1 MSNLAPQSEI
11 LNLAP
16 SKTSQT
22 SFSKTIK
29 NNPKEEKAGEN
40 ERESFL
46 NALLASIEETNEHL
60 PTHMK
65 ISESEIVGEVIQKL
79 QIGNFDEGDKISVFE
94 SAPLMQIL
102 SVLDKLK
109 TDLSNVKLANLAN
122 NNTLL
127 QLIKN
132 ENNFNALKNA
142 NSLGELLNLA
152 KDMGLE
158 VRDIKVDR
166 LLDLKATFPN
176 LDKKDFFKGAIDNV
190 FKEVLNHKLAHI
202 EKGLDKNLH
211 TQNKTPAKTNEANSL
226 LSKTLQNLD
235 SLIKKEDKT
244 HQFDKAKKENDEE
257 IELKI
262 PIKTNKNEILNEV
275 VEKFSQ
281 KTKINEKETQ
291 SKETLKLKEEIKEPN
306 LEPKKENLNIQK
318 ENFKTQNLKE
328 MTHLGKEP
336 LNKPDENVNLQ
347 EKTKSPLKETVLN
360 ATLGKDIAKETIKE
374 TPNVKDFMQPDEN
387 VNLQEKTKSP
397 LKETVLN
404 ATLGKDI
411 AKETIKETPNVKD
424 FMQPDEN
431 VNLQEKTK
439 SPLKETV
446 LNATLGKDIAKETIK
461 ETPNV
466 KDFMQKEF
474 TQKETSKENLK
485 DVKLNH
491 LSEGLKIT
499 SENLTKVVQNKTSE
513 NLFSELLN
521 KETNKEL
528 FTKENGENTA
538 DTEKSGIDDLNNLV
552 KDLSRVSQNQKIISP
567 KETLQYFS
575 KDLKEA
581 MEQYKAPITK
591 LSITLNP
598 SNLGEVEVT
607 LVQRGANLHIN
618 FNSNHNAMNLFLQ
631 HQAEFKN
638 SLVNM
643 GFTGLEMNFS
653 EQGKREQQQEK
664 KAKSHYYEE
673 NFEEENSPK
682 INLELVLAKYF

>member
-16 SKTSQT
+16 SKTSQA
-22 SFSKTIK
+22 SFGKTIK

-46 NALLASIEETNEHL
+46 NSLLASIEETNEHL

-65 ISESEIVGEVIQKL
+65 ISESEIVGEVMQKL
-79 QIGNFDEGDKISVFE
+79 QIGNFDEGDKISIFE

-202 EKGLDKNLH
+202 EKSLDKNLH

-244 HQFDKAKKENDEE
+244 HQFDKTKKENDEE
-257 IELKI
+257 TELKT

-306 LEPKKENLNIQK
+306 LEPKKENLSTQK
-318 ENFKTQNLKE
+318 ENLKTQKEDLKE

-336 LNKPDENVNLQ
+336 LNKSDENVNLQ
-347 EKTKSPLKETVLN
+347 EKTKSPLKEAVLN
-360 ATLGKDIAKETIKE
+360 ATLGKDVAKETIKE
-374 TPNVKDFMQPDEN
+374 T
-387 VNLQEKTKSP
+387 L
-397 LKETVLN
+397 
-404 ATLGKDI
+404 
-411 AKETIKETPNVKD
+411 
-424 FMQPDEN
+424 
-431 VNLQEKTK
+431 
-439 SPLKETV
+439 
-446 LNATLGKDIAKETIK
+446 
-461 ETPNV
+461 NV

-521 KETNKEL
+521 KETNKDL

-538 DTEKSGIDDLNNLV
+538 NTEKSGIDDLNNLI
-552 KDLSRVSQNQKIISP
+552 KDLSRVNQNQKIISP

-607 LVQRGANLHIN
+607 LMQRGANLHIN

-653 EQGKREQQQEK
+653 DQGKKEQQQEK

-673 NFEEENSPK
+673 NFEEESGPK

>member
-16 SKTSQT
+16 SKTSQA

-46 NALLASIEETNEHL
+46 NSLLASIEETNEHL

-65 ISESEIVGEVIQKL
+65 ISESEIVGEVMQKL

-202 EKGLDKNLH
+202 EKNLDTNLH
-211 TQNKTPAKTNEANSL
+211 TQNKTPIKTNEANSL

-244 HQFDKAKKENDEE
+244 HQFDKTKKESDEE
-257 IELKI
+257 TELKT

-306 LEPKKENLNIQK
+306 LEPKKENLSTQK
-318 ENFKTQNLKE
+318 ENLKTQKEDLKE
-328 MTHLGKEP
+328 MTHLSKEP
-336 LNKPDENVNLQ
+336 LNKSDENVNLQ
-347 EKTKSPLKETVLN
+347 EKTKSPLKEAVLN
-360 ATLGKDIAKETIKE
+360 ATLGKDVAKETIKE
-374 TPNVKDFMQPDEN
+374 T
-387 VNLQEKTKSP
+387 L
-397 LKETVLN
+397 
-404 ATLGKDI
+404 
-411 AKETIKETPNVKD
+411 
-424 FMQPDEN
+424 
-431 VNLQEKTK
+431 
-439 SPLKETV
+439 
-446 LNATLGKDIAKETIK
+446 
-461 ETPNV
+461 NV

-538 DTEKSGIDDLNNLV
+538 NTEKSGIDDLNNLV
-552 KDLSRVSQNQKIISP
+552 KDLSRVNQNQKIISP

-653 EQGKREQQQEK
+653 DQGKKEQQQEK
-664 KAKSHYYEE
+664 KSKSHYYEE
-673 NFEEENSPK
+673 NFEEESGPK

>member
-16 SKTSQT
+16 SKTSQA

-46 NALLASIEETNEHL
+46 NSLLASIEETNEHL

-65 ISESEIVGEVIQKL
+65 ISESEIVGEVMQKL
-79 QIGNFDEGDKISVFE
+79 QIGNFDEGDKISIFE

-158 VRDIKVDR
+158 IRDIKVDR

-202 EKGLDKNLH
+202 EKNLDTNLH
-211 TQNKTPAKTNEANSL
+211 TQNKTPIKTNEANSL

-244 HQFDKAKKENDEE
+244 HQFDKTKKENDEE
-257 IELKI
+257 TEPKT

-306 LEPKKENLNIQK
+306 LEPKKENLSTQK
-318 ENFKTQNLKE
+318 ENLKTQKEDLKE

-336 LNKPDENVNLQ
+336 LNKSDENVNLQ
-347 EKTKSPLKETVLN
+347 EKTKSPLKEAVLN
-360 ATLGKDIAKETIKE
+360 ATLGKDVAKETIKE
-374 TPNVKDFMQPDEN
+374 T
-387 VNLQEKTKSP
+387 L
-397 LKETVLN
+397 
-404 ATLGKDI
+404 
-411 AKETIKETPNVKD
+411 
-424 FMQPDEN
+424 
-431 VNLQEKTK
+431 
-439 SPLKETV
+439 
-446 LNATLGKDIAKETIK
+446 
-461 ETPNV
+461 NV

-538 DTEKSGIDDLNNLV
+538 NTEKSGIDDLNNLV
-552 KDLSRVSQNQKIISP
+552 KDLSRVNQNQKIISP

-653 EQGKREQQQEK
+653 DQGKKEQQQEK
-664 KAKSHYYEE
+664 KSKSHYYEE

>member
-1 MSNLAPQSEI
+1 MSNLSPQSEI

-16 SKTSQT
+16 SKTSQA

-46 NALLASIEETNEHL
+46 NSLLASIEETNEHL

-65 ISESEIVGEVIQKL
+65 ISESEIVGEVMQKL
-79 QIGNFDEGDKISVFE
+79 QIGNFDEGDKISIFE

-158 VRDIKVDR
+158 VRDIKIDR

-202 EKGLDKNLH
+202 EKNLDTNLH
-211 TQNKTPAKTNEANSL
+211 TQNKTPIKTNEANSL

-244 HQFDKAKKENDEE
+244 HQFDKTKKENDEE
-257 IELKI
+257 TELKT

-306 LEPKKENLNIQK
+306 LEPKKENLSTQK
-318 ENFKTQNLKE
+318 ENLKTQKEDLKE

-336 LNKPDENVNLQ
+336 LNKSDENVNLQ
-347 EKTKSPLKETVLN
+347 EKTKSPLKEAVLN
-360 ATLGKDIAKETIKE
+360 ATLGKDVA
-374 TPNVKDFMQPDEN
+374 
-387 VNLQEKTKSP
+387 
-397 LKETVLN
+397 
-404 ATLGKDI
+404 
-411 AKETIKETPNVKD
+411 
-424 FMQPDEN
+424 
-431 VNLQEKTK
+431 
-439 SPLKETV
+439 
-446 LNATLGKDIAKETIK
+446 
-461 ETPNV
+461 
-466 KDFMQKEF
+466 
-474 TQKETSKENLK
+474 
-485 DVKLNH
+485 
-491 LSEGLKIT
+491 
-499 SENLTKVVQNKTSE
+499 
-513 NLFSELLN
+513 

-538 DTEKSGIDDLNNLV
+538 NTEKSGIDDLNNLV
-552 KDLSRVSQNQKIISP
+552 KDLSRVNQNQKIISP

-653 EQGKREQQQEK
+653 DQGKKEQQQEK
-664 KAKSHYYEE
+664 KSKSHYYEE
-673 NFEEENSPK
+673 NFEEESGPK

>member
-16 SKTSQT
+16 SKTSQA

-29 NNPKEEKAGEN
+29 NNPKEEKTGEN

-46 NALLASIEETNEHL
+46 NSLLASIEETNEHL

-65 ISESEIVGEVIQKL
+65 ISESEIVGEVMQKL

-158 VRDIKVDR
+158 VRNIKVDR

-202 EKGLDKNLH
+202 EKSLDKNLH
-211 TQNKTPAKTNEANSL
+211 TQNKTPIKTNEANSL

-244 HQFDKAKKENDEE
+244 HQFDKTKKESDEE
-257 IELKI
+257 IELKT

-306 LEPKKENLNIQK
+306 LESKKENLNTQK
-318 ENFKTQNLKE
+318 ENLKTQKEDLKE

-347 EKTKSPLKETVLN
+347 EKTKSPLKEAVLN

-374 TPNVKDFMQPDEN
+374 T
-387 VNLQEKTKSP
+387 L
-397 LKETVLN
+397 
-404 ATLGKDI
+404 
-411 AKETIKETPNVKD
+411 
-424 FMQPDEN
+424 
-431 VNLQEKTK
+431 
-439 SPLKETV
+439 
-446 LNATLGKDIAKETIK
+446 
-461 ETPNV
+461 NV

-538 DTEKSGIDDLNNLV
+538 NTEKSGIDDLNNLV
-552 KDLSRVSQNQKIISP
+552 KDLSRVNQNQKIISP

-581 MEQYKAPITK
+581 MEQYKTPITK

-653 EQGKREQQQEK
+653 DQGKKEQQQEK
-664 KAKSHYYEE
+664 KSKSHYYEE
-673 NFEEENSPK
+673 NFEEESGPK

>member
-16 SKTSQT
+16 SKTNQA

-29 NNPKEEKAGEN
+29 NNPKEEKTGEN

-46 NALLASIEETNEHL
+46 NSLLASIEETNEHL

-65 ISESEIVGEVIQKL
+65 ISESEIVGEVMQKL

-202 EKGLDKNLH
+202 EKSLDKNLH
-211 TQNKTPAKTNEANSL
+211 TQNKTPIKTNEANSL

-244 HQFDKAKKENDEE
+244 HQFDKTKKESDEE
-257 IELKI
+257 IELKT

-306 LEPKKENLNIQK
+306 LEPKKENLNTQK
-318 ENFKTQNLKE
+318 ENLKTQKEDLKE

-347 EKTKSPLKETVLN
+347 EKTKSPLKEAVLN

-374 TPNVKDFMQPDEN
+374 T
-387 VNLQEKTKSP
+387 L
-397 LKETVLN
+397 
-404 ATLGKDI
+404 
-411 AKETIKETPNVKD
+411 
-424 FMQPDEN
+424 
-431 VNLQEKTK
+431 
-439 SPLKETV
+439 
-446 LNATLGKDIAKETIK
+446 
-461 ETPNV
+461 NV

-521 KETNKEL
+521 KEANKEL

-538 DTEKSGIDDLNNLV
+538 NTEKSGIDDLNNLV
-552 KDLSRVSQNQKIISP
+552 KDLSRVNQNQKIISP

-653 EQGKREQQQEK
+653 DQGKKEQQQEK
-664 KAKSHYYEE
+664 KSKSHYYEE
-673 NFEEENSPK
+673 NFEEESSPK

>member
-22 SFSKTIK
+22 SFSKTTK
-29 NNPKEEKAGEN
+29 NNPKEENLSEN

-46 NALLASIEETNEHL
+46 NSLLASIEETNAHL

-65 ISESEIVGEVIQKL
+65 ISESEIVGEVMQKL
-79 QIGNFDEGDKISVFE
+79 QIGNFDEGDKISIFE

-109 TDLSNVKLANLAN
+109 IDLSNVKLANLAN

-176 LDKKDFFKGAIDNV
+176 LDKKDFFKGAVDNV

-202 EKGLDKNLH
+202 EKNLDKNLQ
-211 TQNKTPAKTNEANSL
+211 TQNKTSIKTNGANSL

-244 HQFDKAKKENDEE
+244 HQNDKLKKENNEE
-257 IELKI
+257 IELKT
-262 PIKTNKNEILNEV
+262 PIKTSKNEVLNEV

-281 KTKINEKETQ
+281 KTKTNEKEIQT
-291 SKETLKLKEEIKEPN
+291 KETQAKETFKLKEEIKESN
-306 LEPKKENLNIQK
+306 VEPKKENANTQKEHLSIQK
-318 ENFKTQNLKE
+318 ENVKTQKEDLKE
-328 MTHLGKEP
+328 TTQVNKEPLNSSNKEP
-336 LNKPDENVNLQ
+336 LNKEFLSKDSLNKTNENLNLQ
-347 EKTKSPLKETVLN
+347 EKTKSPLKEAVLN
-360 ATLGKDIAKETIKE
+360 ATLAKEMPRETAKETL
-374 TPNVKDFMQPDEN
+374 NVKDF
-387 VNLQEKTKSP
+387 
-397 LKETVLN
+397 
-404 ATLGKDI
+404 I
-411 AKETIKETPNVKD
+411 
-424 FMQPDEN
+424 
-431 VNLQEKTK
+431 
-439 SPLKETV
+439 
-446 LNATLGKDIAKETIK
+446 
-461 ETPNV
+461 
-466 KDFMQKEF
+466 QKEL
-474 TQKETSKENLK
+474 TQKETSKENFK
-485 DVKLNH
+485 DVKINH
-491 LSEGLKIT
+491 SNEGLKIT
-499 SENLTKVVQNKTSE
+499 NENFTKVVQNKTNE

-528 FTKENGENTA
+528 FAKENGENA
-538 DTEKSGIDDLNNLV
+538 ANVEKSSVDDLNSLV
-552 KDLSRVSQNQKIISP
+552 KDLSRVNQNQKIISP

-607 LVQRGANLHIN
+607 LVQRGTNLHIN

-653 EQGKREQQQEK
+653 EQGKKEQQQEK
-664 KAKSHYYEE
+664 KSKSHYYEE
-673 NFEEENSPK
+673 NFEEESSPK

>member
-16 SKTSQT
+16 SKTSQA

-46 NALLASIEETNEHL
+46 NSLLASIEETNEHL

-65 ISESEIVGEVIQKL
+65 ISESEIVGEVMQKL

-202 EKGLDKNLH
+202 EKNLDTNLH
-211 TQNKTPAKTNEANSL
+211 TQNKTPIKTNEANSL

-244 HQFDKAKKENDEE
+244 RQLDQGKKESDEE
-257 IELKI
+257 TELKT

-291 SKETLKLKEEIKEPN
+291 SKETFKLKEEIKEPN
-306 LEPKKENLNIQK
+306 LEPKKENLSTQK
-318 ENFKTQNLKE
+318 ENLKTQKEDLKE
-328 MTHLGKEP
+328 MAHLGKEP
-336 LNKPDENVNLQ
+336 LNKSDENVNLQ
-347 EKTKSPLKETVLN
+347 EKTKSPLKEAVLN
-360 ATLGKDIAKETIKE
+360 ATLGKDVAKETIKE
-374 TPNVKDFMQPDEN
+374 T
-387 VNLQEKTKSP
+387 L
-397 LKETVLN
+397 
-404 ATLGKDI
+404 
-411 AKETIKETPNVKD
+411 
-424 FMQPDEN
+424 
-431 VNLQEKTK
+431 
-439 SPLKETV
+439 
-446 LNATLGKDIAKETIK
+446 
-461 ETPNV
+461 NV

-538 DTEKSGIDDLNNLV
+538 NTEKSGIDDLNNLV
-552 KDLSRVSQNQKIISP
+552 KDLSRVNQNQKIISP

>member
-16 SKTSQT
+16 SKTSQA

-46 NALLASIEETNEHL
+46 NSLLASIEETNEHL

-65 ISESEIVGEVIQKL
+65 ISESEIVGEVMQKL

-202 EKGLDKNLH
+202 EKNLDTNLH
-211 TQNKTPAKTNEANSL
+211 TQNKTPIKTNEANSL

-244 HQFDKAKKENDEE
+244 HQFDKTKKENDEE
-257 IELKI
+257 TELKT

-291 SKETLKLKEEIKEPN
+291 SKETFKLKEEIKEPN
-306 LEPKKENLNIQK
+306 LEPKKENLSTQK
-318 ENFKTQNLKE
+318 ENLKTQKEDLKE
-328 MTHLGKEP
+328 MAHLGKEP
-336 LNKPDENVNLQ
+336 LNKSDENVNLQ
-347 EKTKSPLKETVLN
+347 EKTKSPLKEAVLN
-360 ATLGKDIAKETIKE
+360 ATLGKDVAKETIKE
-374 TPNVKDFMQPDEN
+374 T
-387 VNLQEKTKSP
+387 L
-397 LKETVLN
+397 
-404 ATLGKDI
+404 
-411 AKETIKETPNVKD
+411 
-424 FMQPDEN
+424 
-431 VNLQEKTK
+431 
-439 SPLKETV
+439 
-446 LNATLGKDIAKETIK
+446 
-461 ETPNV
+461 NV

-538 DTEKSGIDDLNNLV
+538 NTEKSGIDDLNNLV
-552 KDLSRVSQNQKIISP
+552 KDLSRVNQNQKIISP

-653 EQGKREQQQEK
+653 DQGKKEQQQEK
-664 KAKSHYYEE
+664 KSKSHYYEE
-673 NFEEENSPK
+673 NFEEESGPK

>member
-1 MSNLAPQSEI
+1 MLY
-11 LNLAP
+11 
-16 SKTSQT
+16 
-22 SFSKTIK
+22 
-29 NNPKEEKAGEN
+29 
-40 ERESFL
+40 
-46 NALLASIEETNEHL
+46 LLPL
-60 PTHMK
+60 RRQ
-65 ISESEIVGEVIQKL
+65 IVGEVMQKL

-202 EKGLDKNLH
+202 EKSLDKNLH

-244 HQFDKAKKENDEE
+244 HQFDKTKKENDEE
-257 IELKI
+257 IELKT

-306 LEPKKENLNIQK
+306 LEPKKENLSTQKENLKTQKENLNIQK
-318 ENFKTQNLKE
+318 ENFKTQKEDLKE

-347 EKTKSPLKETVLN
+347 EKTKSPLKEAVLN

-374 TPNVKDFMQPDEN
+374 TPNVKD
-387 VNLQEKTKSP
+387 L
-397 LKETVLN
+397 
-404 ATLGKDI
+404 
-411 AKETIKETPNVKD
+411 
-424 FMQPDEN
+424 
-431 VNLQEKTK
+431 
-439 SPLKETV
+439 
-446 LNATLGKDIAKETIK
+446 
-461 ETPNV
+461 
-466 KDFMQKEF
+466 MQKEF

-521 KETNKEL
+521 KEL
-528 FTKENGENTA
+528 FTKENSENTA
-538 DTEKSGIDDLNNLV
+538 NTEKSGIDDLNNLV
-552 KDLSRVSQNQKIISP
+552 KDLSRVNQNQKIISP

-581 MEQYKAPITK
+581 MQEYKAPITK

-653 EQGKREQQQEK
+653 DQGKKEQQQEK

-673 NFEEENSPK
+673 NFEEESGPK

>member
-1 MSNLAPQSEI
+1 MSNLSPQSEI

-16 SKTSQT
+16 SKTSQA

-46 NALLASIEETNEHL
+46 NSLLASIEETNEHL

-65 ISESEIVGEVIQKL
+65 ISESEIVGEVMQKL

-202 EKGLDKNLH
+202 EKNLDTNLH
-211 TQNKTPAKTNEANSL
+211 TQNKTPIKTNEANSL

-244 HQFDKAKKENDEE
+244 RQLDQGKKESDEE
-257 IELKI
+257 TELKT

-291 SKETLKLKEEIKEPN
+291 SKETFKLKEEIKEPN
-306 LEPKKENLNIQK
+306 LEPKKENLSTQK
-318 ENFKTQNLKE
+318 ENLKTQKEDLKE
-328 MTHLGKEP
+328 MAHLGKEP
-336 LNKPDENVNLQ
+336 LNKSDENVNLQ
-347 EKTKSPLKETVLN
+347 EKTKSPLKEAVLN
-360 ATLGKDIAKETIKE
+360 ATLGKDVAKETIKE
-374 TPNVKDFMQPDEN
+374 T
-387 VNLQEKTKSP
+387 L
-397 LKETVLN
+397 
-404 ATLGKDI
+404 
-411 AKETIKETPNVKD
+411 
-424 FMQPDEN
+424 
-431 VNLQEKTK
+431 
-439 SPLKETV
+439 
-446 LNATLGKDIAKETIK
+446 
-461 ETPNV
+461 NV

-538 DTEKSGIDDLNNLV
+538 NTEKSGIDDLNNLV
-552 KDLSRVSQNQKIISP
+552 KDLSRVNQNQKIISP

-653 EQGKREQQQEK
+653 DQGKKEQQQEK
-664 KAKSHYYEE
+664 KSKSHYYEE
-673 NFEEENSPK
+673 NFEEESGPK

>member
-16 SKTSQT
+16 SKTSQA

-46 NALLASIEETNEHL
+46 NSLLASIEETNEHL

-65 ISESEIVGEVIQKL
+65 ISESEIVGEVMQKL

-202 EKGLDKNLH
+202 EKNLDTNLH
-211 TQNKTPAKTNEANSL
+211 TQNKTPIKTNEANSL

-244 HQFDKAKKENDEE
+244 HQFDKTKKENDEE
-257 IELKI
+257 TELK
-262 PIKTNKNEILNEV
+262 
-275 VEKFSQ
+275 
-281 KTKINEKETQ
+281 
-291 SKETLKLKEEIKEPN
+291 
-306 LEPKKENLNIQK
+306 
-318 ENFKTQNLKE
+318 
-328 MTHLGKEP
+328 
-336 LNKPDENVNLQ
+336 
-347 EKTKSPLKETVLN
+347 
-360 ATLGKDIAKETIKE
+360 
-374 TPNVKDFMQPDEN
+374 TP
-387 VNLQEKTKSP
+387 
-397 LKETVLN
+397 
-404 ATLGKDI
+404 
-411 AKETIKETPNVKD
+411 
-424 FMQPDEN
+424 
-431 VNLQEKTK
+431 
-439 SPLKETV
+439 
-446 LNATLGKDIAKETIK
+446 
-461 ETPNV
+461 
-466 KDFMQKEF
+466 
-474 TQKETSKENLK
+474 KETSKENLK

-538 DTEKSGIDDLNNLV
+538 NTEKSGIDDLNNLV
-552 KDLSRVSQNQKIISP
+552 KDLSRVNQNQKIISP

-653 EQGKREQQQEK
+653 DQGKKEQQQEK

-673 NFEEENSPK
+673 NFEEESGPK

>member
-16 SKTSQT
+16 SKTSQA

-46 NALLASIEETNEHL
+46 NSLLASIEETNEHL

-79 QIGNFDEGDKISVFE
+79 QIGNFDEGDKISIFE

-202 EKGLDKNLH
+202 EKNLDTNLH
-211 TQNKTPAKTNEANSL
+211 TQNKTPIKTNEANSL

-244 HQFDKAKKENDEE
+244 HQFDKTKKENDEE
-257 IELKI
+257 TELKT

-306 LEPKKENLNIQK
+306 LEPKKENLSTQK
-318 ENFKTQNLKE
+318 ENLKTQKEDLKE

-336 LNKPDENVNLQ
+336 LNKSDENVNLQ
-347 EKTKSPLKETVLN
+347 EKTKSPLKEAVLN
-360 ATLGKDIAKETIKE
+360 ATLGKDVAKETIKE
-374 TPNVKDFMQPDEN
+374 T
-387 VNLQEKTKSP
+387 L
-397 LKETVLN
+397 
-404 ATLGKDI
+404 
-411 AKETIKETPNVKD
+411 
-424 FMQPDEN
+424 
-431 VNLQEKTK
+431 
-439 SPLKETV
+439 
-446 LNATLGKDIAKETIK
+446 
-461 ETPNV
+461 NV

-538 DTEKSGIDDLNNLV
+538 NTEKSGIDDLNNLV
-552 KDLSRVSQNQKIISP
+552 KDLSRVNQNQKIISP

-653 EQGKREQQQEK
+653 DQGKKEQQQEK
-664 KAKSHYYEE
+664 KSKSHYYEE
-673 NFEEENSPK
+673 NFEEESGPK

>member
-16 SKTSQT
+16 SKTSQA

-46 NALLASIEETNEHL
+46 NALLASIEETNEYL

-202 EKGLDKNLH
+202 EKSLDKNLH

-235 SLIKKEDKT
+235 FLIKKEDKT
-244 HQFDKAKKENDEE
+244 HQFDKVKKENDEE
-257 IELKI
+257 IELKT

-306 LEPKKENLNIQK
+306 LEPKKENLNTQK
-318 ENFKTQNLKE
+318 ENLKTQKEDLKE

-347 EKTKSPLKETVLN
+347 EKTKSPLKE
-360 ATLGKDIAKETIKE
+360 A
-374 TPNVKDFMQPDEN
+374 
-387 VNLQEKTKSP
+387 
-397 LKETVLN
+397 
-404 ATLGKDI
+404 
-411 AKETIKETPNVKD
+411 
-424 FMQPDEN
+424 
-431 VNLQEKTK
+431 
-439 SPLKETV
+439 V

-474 TQKETSKENLK
+474 TQKETSKENLR

-513 NLFSELLN
+513 NLFSDLLN
-521 KETNKEL
+521 KETNKDL

-538 DTEKSGIDDLNNLV
+538 NTEKSGIDDLNNLV
-552 KDLSRVSQNQKIISP
+552 KDLSRVNQNQKIISP

-607 LVQRGANLHIN
+607 LMQRGANLHIN

-653 EQGKREQQQEK
+653 DQGKKEQQQEK

-673 NFEEENSPK
+673 NFEEESGPK

>member
-16 SKTSQT
+16 SKTSQA

-46 NALLASIEETNEHL
+46 NSLLASIEETNEHL

-65 ISESEIVGEVIQKL
+65 ISESEIVGEVMQKL

-202 EKGLDKNLH
+202 EKILDKNLH
-211 TQNKTPAKTNEANSL
+211 TQNKTPIKTNEANSL

-244 HQFDKAKKENDEE
+244 HQFDKTKKENDEE
-257 IELKI
+257 TELKT

-291 SKETLKLKEEIKEPN
+291 SKETFKLKEEIKEPN
-306 LEPKKENLNIQK
+306 LEPKKENLSTQK
-318 ENFKTQNLKE
+318 ENLKTQKEDLKE

-336 LNKPDENVNLQ
+336 LNKSDENVNLQ
-347 EKTKSPLKETVLN
+347 EKTKSPLKEAVLN
-360 ATLGKDIAKETIKE
+360 ATLGKDVAKETIKE
-374 TPNVKDFMQPDEN
+374 T
-387 VNLQEKTKSP
+387 L
-397 LKETVLN
+397 
-404 ATLGKDI
+404 
-411 AKETIKETPNVKD
+411 
-424 FMQPDEN
+424 
-431 VNLQEKTK
+431 
-439 SPLKETV
+439 
-446 LNATLGKDIAKETIK
+446 
-461 ETPNV
+461 NV

-538 DTEKSGIDDLNNLV
+538 NTEKSGIDDLNNLV
-552 KDLSRVSQNQKIISP
+552 KDLSRVNQNQKIISP

-653 EQGKREQQQEK
+653 DQGKKEQQQEK
-664 KAKSHYYEE
+664 KSKSHYYEE
-673 NFEEENSPK
+673 NFEEESGPK

>member
-16 SKTSQT
+16 SKTSQA

-46 NALLASIEETNEHL
+46 NALLASIEETNEYL

-65 ISESEIVGEVIQKL
+65 ISESEIVGEVMQKL

-202 EKGLDKNLH
+202 EKSLDKNLH

-235 SLIKKEDKT
+235 SLIKKENKT
-244 HQFDKAKKENDEE
+244 HQFDKTKKENDEE
-257 IELKI
+257 IELKT

-306 LEPKKENLNIQK
+306 LEPKKENLSTQKENLKIQK
-318 ENFKTQNLKE
+318 EDLKE

-336 LNKPDENVNLQ
+336 LNKSDENVNLQ
-347 EKTKSPLKETVLN
+347 EKTKSPLKEAVLN
-360 ATLGKDIAKETIKE
+360 ATLGKDVAKETIKE
-374 TPNVKDFMQPDEN
+374 T
-387 VNLQEKTKSP
+387 L
-397 LKETVLN
+397 
-404 ATLGKDI
+404 
-411 AKETIKETPNVKD
+411 
-424 FMQPDEN
+424 
-431 VNLQEKTK
+431 
-439 SPLKETV
+439 
-446 LNATLGKDIAKETIK
+446 
-461 ETPNV
+461 NV

-538 DTEKSGIDDLNNLV
+538 NTEKSGIDDLNNLV
-552 KDLSRVSQNQKIISP
+552 KDLSRVNQNQKIISP

-653 EQGKREQQQEK
+653 DQGKKEQQQEK
-664 KAKSHYYEE
+664 KSKSHYYEE
-673 NFEEENSPK
+673 NFEEESGPK

>member
-16 SKTSQT
+16 SKTSQA

-46 NALLASIEETNEHL
+46 NSLLASIEETNEHL

-65 ISESEIVGEVIQKL
+65 ISESEIVGEVMQKL

-202 EKGLDKNLH
+202 EKSLDKNLH

-235 SLIKKEDKT
+235 FLIKKEDKT

-257 IELKI
+257 IELKT

-291 SKETLKLKEEIKEPN
+291 SKETFKLKEEIKEPN
-306 LEPKKENLNIQK
+306 LEPKKENLSTQK
-318 ENFKTQNLKE
+318 ENLKTQKEDLKE
-328 MTHLGKEP
+328 MAHLGKEP

-347 EKTKSPLKETVLN
+347 EKTKSPLKE
-360 ATLGKDIAKETIKE
+360 A
-374 TPNVKDFMQPDEN
+374 
-387 VNLQEKTKSP
+387 
-397 LKETVLN
+397 
-404 ATLGKDI
+404 
-411 AKETIKETPNVKD
+411 
-424 FMQPDEN
+424 
-431 VNLQEKTK
+431 
-439 SPLKETV
+439 V

-538 DTEKSGIDDLNNLV
+538 NTEKSGIDDLNNLV
-552 KDLSRVSQNQKIISP
+552 KDLSRVNQNQKIISP

-653 EQGKREQQQEK
+653 DQGKKEQQQEK
-664 KAKSHYYEE
+664 KSKSHYYEE
-673 NFEEENSPK
+673 NFEEESGPK

>member
-16 SKTSQT
+16 SKTSQA

-46 NALLASIEETNEHL
+46 NSLLASIEETNEHL

-65 ISESEIVGEVIQKL
+65 ISESEIVGEVMQKL
-79 QIGNFDEGDKISVFE
+79 QIGNFDEGDKISIFE

-202 EKGLDKNLH
+202 EKNLDTNLH
-211 TQNKTPAKTNEANSL
+211 TQNKTPIKTNEANSL

-244 HQFDKAKKENDEE
+244 HQFDKTKKENDEE
-257 IELKI
+257 TELKT

-306 LEPKKENLNIQK
+306 LEPKKENLSTQK
-318 ENFKTQNLKE
+318 ENLKTQKEDLKE

-336 LNKPDENVNLQ
+336 LNKSDENVNLQ
-347 EKTKSPLKETVLN
+347 EKTKSPLKEAVLN
-360 ATLGKDIAKETIKE
+360 ATLGKDVAKETIKE
-374 TPNVKDFMQPDEN
+374 T
-387 VNLQEKTKSP
+387 L
-397 LKETVLN
+397 
-404 ATLGKDI
+404 
-411 AKETIKETPNVKD
+411 
-424 FMQPDEN
+424 
-431 VNLQEKTK
+431 
-439 SPLKETV
+439 
-446 LNATLGKDIAKETIK
+446 
-461 ETPNV
+461 NV

-521 KETNKEL
+521 KETNKDL

-538 DTEKSGIDDLNNLV
+538 NTEKSGIDDLNNLI
-552 KDLSRVSQNQKIISP
+552 KDLSRVNQNQKIISP

-607 LVQRGANLHIN
+607 LMQRGANLHIN

-653 EQGKREQQQEK
+653 DQGKKEQQQEK

-673 NFEEENSPK
+673 NFEEESGPK

>member
-1 MSNLAPQSEI
+1 MSNLSPQSEI

-16 SKTSQT
+16 SKTSQA

-46 NALLASIEETNEHL
+46 NSLLASIEETNEHL

-65 ISESEIVGEVIQKL
+65 ISESEIVGEVMQKL

-202 EKGLDKNLH
+202 EKNLDTNLH
-211 TQNKTPAKTNEANSL
+211 TQNKTPIKTNEANSL

-244 HQFDKAKKENDEE
+244 HQFDKTKKESDEE
-257 IELKI
+257 TELKT

-306 LEPKKENLNIQK
+306 LEPKKENLSTQK
-318 ENFKTQNLKE
+318 ENLKTQKEDLKE
-328 MTHLGKEP
+328 MTHLSKEP
-336 LNKPDENVNLQ
+336 LNKSDENVNLQ
-347 EKTKSPLKETVLN
+347 EKTKSPLKEAVLN
-360 ATLGKDIAKETIKE
+360 ATLGKDVAKETIKE
-374 TPNVKDFMQPDEN
+374 T
-387 VNLQEKTKSP
+387 L
-397 LKETVLN
+397 
-404 ATLGKDI
+404 
-411 AKETIKETPNVKD
+411 
-424 FMQPDEN
+424 
-431 VNLQEKTK
+431 
-439 SPLKETV
+439 
-446 LNATLGKDIAKETIK
+446 
-461 ETPNV
+461 NV

-538 DTEKSGIDDLNNLV
+538 NTEKSGIDDLNNLV
-552 KDLSRVSQNQKIISP
+552 KDLSRVNQNQKIISP

-673 NFEEENSPK
+673 NFEEESGPK

>member
-16 SKTSQT
+16 SKTSQA

-46 NALLASIEETNEHL
+46 NSLLASIEETNEHL

-65 ISESEIVGEVIQKL
+65 ISESEIVGEVMQKL

-176 LDKKDFFKGAIDNV
+176 LDKKDFFRGAIDNV

-202 EKGLDKNLH
+202 EKNLDTNLH
-211 TQNKTPAKTNEANSL
+211 TQNKTPIKTNEANSL

-244 HQFDKAKKENDEE
+244 HQFDKTKKENDEE
-257 IELKI
+257 TELKT

-291 SKETLKLKEEIKEPN
+291 SKETFKLKEEIKESN
-306 LEPKKENLNIQK
+306 LEPKKENLSTQK
-318 ENFKTQNLKE
+318 ENLKTQKEDLKE
-328 MTHLGKEP
+328 MAHLGKEP
-336 LNKPDENVNLQ
+336 LNKSDENVNLQ
-347 EKTKSPLKETVLN
+347 EKTKSPLKEAVLD
-360 ATLGKDIAKETIKE
+360 ATLGKDVAKETIKE
-374 TPNVKDFMQPDEN
+374 T
-387 VNLQEKTKSP
+387 L
-397 LKETVLN
+397 
-404 ATLGKDI
+404 
-411 AKETIKETPNVKD
+411 
-424 FMQPDEN
+424 
-431 VNLQEKTK
+431 
-439 SPLKETV
+439 
-446 LNATLGKDIAKETIK
+446 
-461 ETPNV
+461 NV

-538 DTEKSGIDDLNNLV
+538 NTEKSGIDDLNNLV
-552 KDLSRVSQNQKIISP
+552 KDLSRVNQNQKIISP

-653 EQGKREQQQEK
+653 DQGKKEQQQEK
-664 KAKSHYYEE
+664 KSKSHYYEE
-673 NFEEENSPK
+673 NFEEESGPK

>member
-16 SKTSQT
+16 SKTSQA

-46 NALLASIEETNEHL
+46 NSLLASIEETNEHL

-65 ISESEIVGEVIQKL
+65 ISESEIVGEVMQKL

-202 EKGLDKNLH
+202 EKNLDTNLH
-211 TQNKTPAKTNEANSL
+211 TQNKTPIKTNEANSL

-244 HQFDKAKKENDEE
+244 HQFDKTKKENDEE
-257 IELKI
+257 TELKT

-306 LEPKKENLNIQK
+306 LEPKKENLSTQKENLKIQK
-318 ENFKTQNLKE
+318 EDLKE

-336 LNKPDENVNLQ
+336 LNKSDENVNLQ
-347 EKTKSPLKETVLN
+347 EKTKSPLKEAVLN
-360 ATLGKDIAKETIKE
+360 ATLGKDVAKETIKE
-374 TPNVKDFMQPDEN
+374 T
-387 VNLQEKTKSP
+387 L
-397 LKETVLN
+397 
-404 ATLGKDI
+404 
-411 AKETIKETPNVKD
+411 
-424 FMQPDEN
+424 
-431 VNLQEKTK
+431 
-439 SPLKETV
+439 
-446 LNATLGKDIAKETIK
+446 
-461 ETPNV
+461 NV

-538 DTEKSGIDDLNNLV
+538 NTEKSGIDDLNNLV
-552 KDLSRVSQNQKIISP
+552 KDLSRVNQNQKIISP

-653 EQGKREQQQEK
+653 DQGKKEQQQEK
-664 KAKSHYYEE
+664 KSKSHYYEE
-673 NFEEENSPK
+673 NFEEESGPK

>member
-16 SKTSQT
+16 SKTSQA

-46 NALLASIEETNEHL
+46 NSLLASIEETNEHL

-202 EKGLDKNLH
+202 EKSLDKNLH

-235 SLIKKEDKT
+235 FLIKKEDKT

-257 IELKI
+257 IELKT

-306 LEPKKENLNIQK
+306 LEPKKENLSTQKENLKIQKENLNIQK
-318 ENFKTQNLKE
+318 ENFKTQKEDLKE

-347 EKTKSPLKETVLN
+347 EKTKSPLKEAVLN

-374 TPNVKDFMQPDEN
+374 TPNVKDF
-387 VNLQEKTKSP
+387 
-397 LKETVLN
+397 
-404 ATLGKDI
+404 I
-411 AKETIKETPNVKD
+411 
-424 FMQPDEN
+424 
-431 VNLQEKTK
+431 
-439 SPLKETV
+439 
-446 LNATLGKDIAKETIK
+446 
-461 ETPNV
+461 
-466 KDFMQKEF
+466 QKEF

-552 KDLSRVSQNQKIISP
+552 KDLSRVNQNQKIISP

-581 MEQYKAPITK
+581 MQEYKAPITK

>member
-16 SKTSQT
+16 SKTSQA

-46 NALLASIEETNEHL
+46 NSLLASIEETNEHL

-65 ISESEIVGEVIQKL
+65 ISESEIVGEVMQKL

-202 EKGLDKNLH
+202 EKNLDTNLH
-211 TQNKTPAKTNEANSL
+211 TQNKTPIKTNEANSL

-244 HQFDKAKKENDEE
+244 HQFDKTKKENDEE
-257 IELKI
+257 TELKT

-291 SKETLKLKEEIKEPN
+291 SKETFKLKEEIKEPN
-306 LEPKKENLNIQK
+306 LEPKKENLSTQK
-318 ENFKTQNLKE
+318 ENLKTQKEDLKE

-336 LNKPDENVNLQ
+336 LNKSDENVNLQ
-347 EKTKSPLKETVLN
+347 EKTKSPLKEAVLN
-360 ATLGKDIAKETIKE
+360 ATLGKDVAKETIKE
-374 TPNVKDFMQPDEN
+374 T
-387 VNLQEKTKSP
+387 L
-397 LKETVLN
+397 
-404 ATLGKDI
+404 
-411 AKETIKETPNVKD
+411 
-424 FMQPDEN
+424 
-431 VNLQEKTK
+431 
-439 SPLKETV
+439 
-446 LNATLGKDIAKETIK
+446 
-461 ETPNV
+461 NV

-538 DTEKSGIDDLNNLV
+538 NTEKSGIDDLNNLV
-552 KDLSRVSQNQKIISP
+552 KDLSRVNQNQKIISP

>member
-1 MSNLAPQSEI
+1 MSNLSPQSEI

-16 SKTSQT
+16 SKTSQA

-46 NALLASIEETNEHL
+46 NSLLASIEETNEHL

-65 ISESEIVGEVIQKL
+65 ISESEIVGEVMQKL

-202 EKGLDKNLH
+202 EKNLDTNLH
-211 TQNKTPAKTNEANSL
+211 TQNKTPIKTNEANSL

-244 HQFDKAKKENDEE
+244 RQLDQGKKESDEE
-257 IELKI
+257 TELKT

-291 SKETLKLKEEIKEPN
+291 SKETLKLKEEIKESN
-306 LEPKKENLNIQK
+306 LEPKKENLSTQK
-318 ENFKTQNLKE
+318 ENLKTQKEDLKE

-336 LNKPDENVNLQ
+336 LNKSDENVNLQ
-347 EKTKSPLKETVLN
+347 EKTKSPLKEAVLN
-360 ATLGKDIAKETIKE
+360 ATLGKDVAKETIKE
-374 TPNVKDFMQPDEN
+374 T
-387 VNLQEKTKSP
+387 L
-397 LKETVLN
+397 
-404 ATLGKDI
+404 
-411 AKETIKETPNVKD
+411 
-424 FMQPDEN
+424 
-431 VNLQEKTK
+431 
-439 SPLKETV
+439 
-446 LNATLGKDIAKETIK
+446 
-461 ETPNV
+461 NV

-538 DTEKSGIDDLNNLV
+538 NTEKSGIDDLNNLV
-552 KDLSRVSQNQKIISP
+552 KDLSRVNQNQKIISP

>member
-1 MSNLAPQSEI
+1 MSNLSPQSEI

-16 SKTSQT
+16 SKTSQA

-46 NALLASIEETNEHL
+46 NSLLASIEETNEHL

-65 ISESEIVGEVIQKL
+65 ISESEIVGEVMQKL

-202 EKGLDKNLH
+202 EKNLDTNLH
-211 TQNKTPAKTNEANSL
+211 TQNKTPIKTNEANSL

-244 HQFDKAKKENDEE
+244 RQLNQGKKESDEE
-257 IELKI
+257 TEPKT

-306 LEPKKENLNIQK
+306 LEPKKENLSTQK
-318 ENFKTQNLKE
+318 ENLKTQKEDLKE

-336 LNKPDENVNLQ
+336 LNKSDENVNLQ
-347 EKTKSPLKETVLN
+347 EKTKSPLKEAVLN
-360 ATLGKDIAKETIKE
+360 ATLGKDVAKETIKE
-374 TPNVKDFMQPDEN
+374 T
-387 VNLQEKTKSP
+387 L
-397 LKETVLN
+397 
-404 ATLGKDI
+404 
-411 AKETIKETPNVKD
+411 
-424 FMQPDEN
+424 
-431 VNLQEKTK
+431 
-439 SPLKETV
+439 
-446 LNATLGKDIAKETIK
+446 
-461 ETPNV
+461 NV

-538 DTEKSGIDDLNNLV
+538 NTEKSGIDDLNNLV
-552 KDLSRVSQNQKIISP
+552 KDLSRVNQNQKIISP

-653 EQGKREQQQEK
+653 EQGKKEQQQEK

>member
-16 SKTSQT
+16 SKTSQA

-46 NALLASIEETNEHL
+46 NSLLASIEETNEHL

-65 ISESEIVGEVIQKL
+65 ISESEIVGEVMQKL

-202 EKGLDKNLH
+202 EKNLDTNLH
-211 TQNKTPAKTNEANSL
+211 TQNKTPIKTNEANSL

-244 HQFDKAKKENDEE
+244 RQLDQGKKESDEE
-257 IELKI
+257 TELKT

-291 SKETLKLKEEIKEPN
+291 SKETFKLKEEIKEPN
-306 LEPKKENLNIQK
+306 LEPKKENLSTQK
-318 ENFKTQNLKE
+318 ENLKTQKEDLKE
-328 MTHLGKEP
+328 MAHLGKEP
-336 LNKPDENVNLQ
+336 LNKSDENVNLQ
-347 EKTKSPLKETVLN
+347 EKTKSPLKEAVLN
-360 ATLGKDIAKETIKE
+360 ATLGKDVAKETIKE
-374 TPNVKDFMQPDEN
+374 T
-387 VNLQEKTKSP
+387 L
-397 LKETVLN
+397 
-404 ATLGKDI
+404 
-411 AKETIKETPNVKD
+411 
-424 FMQPDEN
+424 
-431 VNLQEKTK
+431 
-439 SPLKETV
+439 
-446 LNATLGKDIAKETIK
+446 
-461 ETPNV
+461 NV

-538 DTEKSGIDDLNNLV
+538 NTEKSGIDDLNNLV
-552 KDLSRVSQNQKIISP
+552 KDLSRVNQNQKIISP

-653 EQGKREQQQEK
+653 DQGKKEQQQEK
-664 KAKSHYYEE
+664 KSKSHYYEE
-673 NFEEENSPK
+673 NFEEESGPK

>member
-16 SKTSQT
+16 SKTSQA

-46 NALLASIEETNEHL
+46 NSLLASIEETNEHL

-65 ISESEIVGEVIQKL
+65 ISESEIVGEVMQKL

-202 EKGLDKNLH
+202 EKNLDTNLH
-211 TQNKTPAKTNEANSL
+211 TQNKTPIKTNEANSL

-244 HQFDKAKKENDEE
+244 RQLDQGKKESDEE
-257 IELKI
+257 TELKT

-306 LEPKKENLNIQK
+306 LEPKKENLSTQK
-318 ENFKTQNLKE
+318 ENLKTQKEDLKE

-336 LNKPDENVNLQ
+336 LNKSDENVNLQ
-347 EKTKSPLKETVLN
+347 EKTKSPLKEAVLN
-360 ATLGKDIAKETIKE
+360 ATLGKDVAKETIKE
-374 TPNVKDFMQPDEN
+374 T
-387 VNLQEKTKSP
+387 L
-397 LKETVLN
+397 
-404 ATLGKDI
+404 
-411 AKETIKETPNVKD
+411 
-424 FMQPDEN
+424 
-431 VNLQEKTK
+431 
-439 SPLKETV
+439 
-446 LNATLGKDIAKETIK
+446 
-461 ETPNV
+461 NV

-538 DTEKSGIDDLNNLV
+538 NTEKSSIDDLNNLV
-552 KDLSRVSQNQKIISP
+552 KDLSRVNQNQKIISP

-653 EQGKREQQQEK
+653 DQGKKEQQQEK
-664 KAKSHYYEE
+664 KSKSHYYEE
-673 NFEEENSPK
+673 NFEEESGPK

>member
-16 SKTSQT
+16 SKTSQA

-46 NALLASIEETNEHL
+46 NSLLASIEETNEHL

-65 ISESEIVGEVIQKL
+65 ISESEIVGEVMQKL
-79 QIGNFDEGDKISVFE
+79 QIGNFDEGDKISIFE

-202 EKGLDKNLH
+202 EKNLDTNLH
-211 TQNKTPAKTNEANSL
+211 TQNKTPIKTNEANSL

-244 HQFDKAKKENDEE
+244 HQFDKTKKENDEE
-257 IELKI
+257 TEPKT

-306 LEPKKENLNIQK
+306 LEPKKENLSTQK
-318 ENFKTQNLKE
+318 ENLKTQKEDLKE

-336 LNKPDENVNLQ
+336 LNKSDENVNLQ
-347 EKTKSPLKETVLN
+347 EKTKSPLKEAVLN
-360 ATLGKDIAKETIKE
+360 ATLGKDVAKETIKE
-374 TPNVKDFMQPDEN
+374 T
-387 VNLQEKTKSP
+387 L
-397 LKETVLN
+397 
-404 ATLGKDI
+404 
-411 AKETIKETPNVKD
+411 
-424 FMQPDEN
+424 
-431 VNLQEKTK
+431 
-439 SPLKETV
+439 
-446 LNATLGKDIAKETIK
+446 
-461 ETPNV
+461 NV

-538 DTEKSGIDDLNNLV
+538 NTEKSSIDDLNNLV
-552 KDLSRVSQNQKIISP
+552 KDLSRVNQNQKIISP

-653 EQGKREQQQEK
+653 DQGKKEQQQEK
-664 KAKSHYYEE
+664 KSKSHYYEE
-673 NFEEENSPK
+673 NFEEESGPK

>member
-16 SKTSQT
+16 SKTSQA

-46 NALLASIEETNEHL
+46 NSLLASIEETNEHL

-65 ISESEIVGEVIQKL
+65 ISESEIVGEVMQKL

-202 EKGLDKNLH
+202 EKNLDTNLH
-211 TQNKTPAKTNEANSL
+211 TQNKTPIKTNEANSL

-244 HQFDKAKKENDEE
+244 RQLDQGKKESDEE
-257 IELKI
+257 TELKT

-306 LEPKKENLNIQK
+306 LEPKKENLSTQK
-318 ENFKTQNLKE
+318 ENLKTQKEDLKE

-336 LNKPDENVNLQ
+336 LNKSDENVNLQ
-347 EKTKSPLKETVLN
+347 EKTKSSLKEAVLN
-360 ATLGKDIAKETIKE
+360 ATLGKDVAKETIKE
-374 TPNVKDFMQPDEN
+374 T
-387 VNLQEKTKSP
+387 L
-397 LKETVLN
+397 
-404 ATLGKDI
+404 
-411 AKETIKETPNVKD
+411 
-424 FMQPDEN
+424 
-431 VNLQEKTK
+431 
-439 SPLKETV
+439 
-446 LNATLGKDIAKETIK
+446 
-461 ETPNV
+461 NV

-538 DTEKSGIDDLNNLV
+538 NTEKSSIDDLNNLV
-552 KDLSRVSQNQKIISP
+552 KDLSRVNQNQKIISP

-653 EQGKREQQQEK
+653 DQGKKEQQQEK

-673 NFEEENSPK
+673 NFEEESGPK

>member
-16 SKTSQT
+16 SKTSQA

-29 NNPKEEKAGEN
+29 NNPKEEKTGEN

-46 NALLASIEETNEHL
+46 NSLLASIEETNEHL

-65 ISESEIVGEVIQKL
+65 ISESEIVGEVMQKL

-202 EKGLDKNLH
+202 EKSLDKNLH
-211 TQNKTPAKTNEANSL
+211 TQNKTPIKTNEANSL

-244 HQFDKAKKENDEE
+244 HQFDKTKKESDEE
-257 IELKI
+257 IELKT

-281 KTKINEKETQ
+281 KTKINEKETR

-306 LEPKKENLNIQK
+306 LEPKKENLNTQK
-318 ENFKTQNLKE
+318 ENLKTQKEDLKE

-347 EKTKSPLKETVLN
+347 EKTKSPLKEAVLN

-374 TPNVKDFMQPDEN
+374 T
-387 VNLQEKTKSP
+387 L
-397 LKETVLN
+397 
-404 ATLGKDI
+404 
-411 AKETIKETPNVKD
+411 
-424 FMQPDEN
+424 
-431 VNLQEKTK
+431 
-439 SPLKETV
+439 
-446 LNATLGKDIAKETIK
+446 
-461 ETPNV
+461 NV

-538 DTEKSGIDDLNNLV
+538 NTEKSGIDDLNNLV
-552 KDLSRVSQNQKIISP
+552 KDLSRVNQNQKIISP

-653 EQGKREQQQEK
+653 DQGKKEQQQEK
-664 KAKSHYYEE
+664 KSKSHYYEE
-673 NFEEENSPK
+673 NFEEESSPK

>member
-16 SKTSQT
+16 SKTSQA

-29 NNPKEEKAGEN
+29 NNPKEEKTGEN

-46 NALLASIEETNEHL
+46 NSLLASIEETNEHL

-65 ISESEIVGEVIQKL
+65 ISESEIVGEVMQKL

-132 ENNFNALKNA
+132 ENNFNALKSA

-158 VRDIKVDR
+158 VRNIKVDR

-202 EKGLDKNLH
+202 EKSLDKNLH
-211 TQNKTPAKTNEANSL
+211 TQNKTPIKTNEANSL

-244 HQFDKAKKENDEE
+244 RQLDQGKKESDEE
-257 IELKI
+257 IELKT

-306 LEPKKENLNIQK
+306 LEPKKENLNTQK
-318 ENFKTQNLKE
+318 ENLKTQKEDLKE

-347 EKTKSPLKETVLN
+347 EKTKSPLKEAVLN

-374 TPNVKDFMQPDEN
+374 T
-387 VNLQEKTKSP
+387 L
-397 LKETVLN
+397 
-404 ATLGKDI
+404 
-411 AKETIKETPNVKD
+411 
-424 FMQPDEN
+424 
-431 VNLQEKTK
+431 
-439 SPLKETV
+439 
-446 LNATLGKDIAKETIK
+446 
-461 ETPNV
+461 NV

-538 DTEKSGIDDLNNLV
+538 NTEKSGIDDLNNLV
-552 KDLSRVSQNQKIISP
+552 KDLSRVNQNQKIISP

-653 EQGKREQQQEK
+653 DQGKKEQQQEK
-664 KAKSHYYEE
+664 KSKSHYYEE
-673 NFEEENSPK
+673 NFEEESGPK

>member
-16 SKTSQT
+16 SKTSQA

-46 NALLASIEETNEHL
+46 NSLLASIEETNEHL

-65 ISESEIVGEVIQKL
+65 ISESEIVGEVMQKL

-202 EKGLDKNLH
+202 EKNLDTNLH
-211 TQNKTPAKTNEANSL
+211 TQNKTPIKTNEANSL

-244 HQFDKAKKENDEE
+244 RQLDQGKKESNEE
-257 IELKI
+257 TELKT

-306 LEPKKENLNIQK
+306 LEPKKENLSTQK
-318 ENFKTQNLKE
+318 ENLKTQKEDLKE

-336 LNKPDENVNLQ
+336 LNKSDENVNLQ
-347 EKTKSPLKETVLN
+347 EKTKSPLKEAVLN
-360 ATLGKDIAKETIKE
+360 ATLGKDVAKETIKE
-374 TPNVKDFMQPDEN
+374 T
-387 VNLQEKTKSP
+387 L
-397 LKETVLN
+397 
-404 ATLGKDI
+404 
-411 AKETIKETPNVKD
+411 
-424 FMQPDEN
+424 
-431 VNLQEKTK
+431 
-439 SPLKETV
+439 
-446 LNATLGKDIAKETIK
+446 
-461 ETPNV
+461 NV

-538 DTEKSGIDDLNNLV
+538 NTEKSGIDDLNNLV
-552 KDLSRVSQNQKIISP
+552 KDLSRVNQNQKIISP

-653 EQGKREQQQEK
+653 DQGKKEQQQEK
-664 KAKSHYYEE
+664 KSKSHYYEE
-673 NFEEENSPK
+673 NFEEESGPK

>member
-16 SKTSQT
+16 SKTSQA

-65 ISESEIVGEVIQKL
+65 ISESEIVGEVMQKL

-158 VRDIKVDR
+158 VRDIKIDR

-202 EKGLDKNLH
+202 EKILDKNLH

-226 LSKTLQNLD
+226 LSKTLRNLD
-235 SLIKKEDKT
+235 SLIKKENKT
-244 HQFDKAKKENDEE
+244 HQFDKTKKENDEE
-257 IELKI
+257 IELKT

-291 SKETLKLKEEIKEPN
+291 SKETFKLKEEIKEPN
-306 LEPKKENLNIQK
+306 LEPKKENLSTQKENLKIQK
-318 ENFKTQNLKE
+318 EDLKE

-336 LNKPDENVNLQ
+336 LNKSDENVNLQ
-347 EKTKSPLKETVLN
+347 EKTKSPLKEAVLN
-360 ATLGKDIAKETIKE
+360 ATLGKDVAKETIKE
-374 TPNVKDFMQPDEN
+374 T
-387 VNLQEKTKSP
+387 L
-397 LKETVLN
+397 
-404 ATLGKDI
+404 
-411 AKETIKETPNVKD
+411 
-424 FMQPDEN
+424 
-431 VNLQEKTK
+431 
-439 SPLKETV
+439 
-446 LNATLGKDIAKETIK
+446 
-461 ETPNV
+461 NV

-538 DTEKSGIDDLNNLV
+538 NTEKSSIDDLNNLV
-552 KDLSRVSQNQKIISP
+552 KDLSRVNQNQKIISP

-653 EQGKREQQQEK
+653 DQGKKEQQQEK
-664 KAKSHYYEE
+664 KSKSHYYEE
-673 NFEEENSPK
+673 NFEEESGPK

>member
-16 SKTSQT
+16 SKTSQA

-46 NALLASIEETNEHL
+46 NSLLASIEETNEHL

-65 ISESEIVGEVIQKL
+65 ISESEIVGEVMQKL
-79 QIGNFDEGDKISVFE
+79 QIGNFDEGDKISIFE

-202 EKGLDKNLH
+202 EKNLDTNLH
-211 TQNKTPAKTNEANSL
+211 TQNKTPIKTNEANSL

-244 HQFDKAKKENDEE
+244 HQFDKTKKENDEE
-257 IELKI
+257 TEPKT

-306 LEPKKENLNIQK
+306 LEPKKENLSTQK
-318 ENFKTQNLKE
+318 ENLKTQKEDLKE

-336 LNKPDENVNLQ
+336 LNKSDENVNLQ
-347 EKTKSPLKETVLN
+347 EKTKSPLKEAVLN
-360 ATLGKDIAKETIKE
+360 ATLGKDVAKETIKE
-374 TPNVKDFMQPDEN
+374 T
-387 VNLQEKTKSP
+387 L
-397 LKETVLN
+397 
-404 ATLGKDI
+404 
-411 AKETIKETPNVKD
+411 
-424 FMQPDEN
+424 
-431 VNLQEKTK
+431 
-439 SPLKETV
+439 
-446 LNATLGKDIAKETIK
+446 
-461 ETPNV
+461 NV

-538 DTEKSGIDDLNNLV
+538 NTEKSGIDDLNNLV
-552 KDLSRVSQNQKIISP
+552 KDLSRVNQNQKIISP

-653 EQGKREQQQEK
+653 DQGKKEQQQEK
-664 KAKSHYYEE
+664 KSKSHYYEE
-673 NFEEENSPK
+673 NFEEESGHK

>member
-1 MSNLAPQSEI
+1 MSNLSPQSEI

-16 SKTSQT
+16 SKTSQA

-46 NALLASIEETNEHL
+46 NSLLASIEETNEHL

-65 ISESEIVGEVIQKL
+65 ISESEIVGEVMQKL

-202 EKGLDKNLH
+202 EKNLDTNLH
-211 TQNKTPAKTNEANSL
+211 TQNKTPIKTNEANSL

-244 HQFDKAKKENDEE
+244 RQLDQGKKESDEE
-257 IELKI
+257 TELKT

-291 SKETLKLKEEIKEPN
+291 SKETFKLKEEIKESN
-306 LEPKKENLNIQK
+306 LEPKKENLSTQK
-318 ENFKTQNLKE
+318 ENLKTQKEDLKE
-328 MTHLGKEP
+328 MAHLGKEP
-336 LNKPDENVNLQ
+336 LNKSDENVNLQ
-347 EKTKSPLKETVLN
+347 EKTKSPLKEAVLN
-360 ATLGKDIAKETIKE
+360 ATLGKDVAKETIKE
-374 TPNVKDFMQPDEN
+374 T
-387 VNLQEKTKSP
+387 L
-397 LKETVLN
+397 
-404 ATLGKDI
+404 
-411 AKETIKETPNVKD
+411 
-424 FMQPDEN
+424 
-431 VNLQEKTK
+431 
-439 SPLKETV
+439 
-446 LNATLGKDIAKETIK
+446 
-461 ETPNV
+461 NV

-538 DTEKSGIDDLNNLV
+538 NTEKSGIDDLNNLV
-552 KDLSRVSQNQKIISP
+552 KDLSRVNQNQKIISP

-581 MEQYKAPITK
+581 MQEYKAPITK

-653 EQGKREQQQEK
+653 DQGKKEQQQEK
-664 KAKSHYYEE
+664 KSKSHYYEE
-673 NFEEENSPK
+673 NFEEESGPK

>member
-16 SKTSQT
+16 SKTSQA

-46 NALLASIEETNEHL
+46 NSLLASIEETNEHL

-65 ISESEIVGEVIQKL
+65 ISESEIVGEVMQKL

-202 EKGLDKNLH
+202 EKNLDTNLH
-211 TQNKTPAKTNEANSL
+211 TQNKTPIKTNEANSL

-244 HQFDKAKKENDEE
+244 HQFDKTKKENDEE
-257 IELKI
+257 TELKT

-306 LEPKKENLNIQK
+306 LEPKKENLSTQK
-318 ENFKTQNLKE
+318 ENLKTQKEDLKE

-336 LNKPDENVNLQ
+336 LNKSDENVNLQ
-347 EKTKSPLKETVLN
+347 EKTKSPLKEAVLN
-360 ATLGKDIAKETIKE
+360 ATLGKDVAKETIKE
-374 TPNVKDFMQPDEN
+374 T
-387 VNLQEKTKSP
+387 L
-397 LKETVLN
+397 
-404 ATLGKDI
+404 
-411 AKETIKETPNVKD
+411 
-424 FMQPDEN
+424 
-431 VNLQEKTK
+431 
-439 SPLKETV
+439 
-446 LNATLGKDIAKETIK
+446 
-461 ETPNV
+461 NV

-538 DTEKSGIDDLNNLV
+538 NTEKSGIDDLNNLV
-552 KDLSRVSQNQKIISP
+552 KDLSRVNQNQKIISP

>member
-16 SKTSQT
+16 SKTSQA

-46 NALLASIEETNEHL
+46 NSLLASIEETNEHL

-65 ISESEIVGEVIQKL
+65 ISESEIVGEVMQKL
-79 QIGNFDEGDKISVFE
+79 QIGNFDEGDKISIFE

-202 EKGLDKNLH
+202 EKSLDKNLH
-211 TQNKTPAKTNEANSL
+211 TQNKTPAKTNEASSL

-235 SLIKKEDKT
+235 SLIKKENKT
-244 HQFDKAKKENDEE
+244 HQFDKTKKENDEE
-257 IELKI
+257 IELKT

-306 LEPKKENLNIQK
+306 LEPKKENLSTQK
-318 ENFKTQNLKE
+318 ENLKTQKEDLKE
-328 MTHLGKEP
+328 MTHLGKEL
-336 LNKPDENVNLQ
+336 LNKSDENVNLQ
-347 EKTKSPLKETVLN
+347 EKTKSPLKEAVLN
-360 ATLGKDIAKETIKE
+360 ATLGKDVAKETIKE
-374 TPNVKDFMQPDEN
+374 T
-387 VNLQEKTKSP
+387 L
-397 LKETVLN
+397 
-404 ATLGKDI
+404 
-411 AKETIKETPNVKD
+411 
-424 FMQPDEN
+424 
-431 VNLQEKTK
+431 
-439 SPLKETV
+439 
-446 LNATLGKDIAKETIK
+446 
-461 ETPNV
+461 NV

-474 TQKETSKENLK
+474 TQKETSKENFK

-538 DTEKSGIDDLNNLV
+538 NTEKSGIDDLNNLV
-552 KDLSRVSQNQKIISP
+552 KDLSRVNQNQKIISP

-653 EQGKREQQQEK
+653 DQGKKEQQQEK
-664 KAKSHYYEE
+664 KSKSHYYEE
-673 NFEEENSPK
+673 NFEEESGPK

>member
-16 SKTSQT
+16 SKTSQA

-46 NALLASIEETNEHL
+46 NSLLASIEETNEHL

-65 ISESEIVGEVIQKL
+65 ISESEIVGEVMQKL
-79 QIGNFDEGDKISVFE
+79 QIGNFDEGDKISIFE

-202 EKGLDKNLH
+202 EKNLDTNLH
-211 TQNKTPAKTNEANSL
+211 TQNKTPIKTNEANSL

-244 HQFDKAKKENDEE
+244 HQFDKTKKENDEE
-257 IELKI
+257 TELKT

-306 LEPKKENLNIQK
+306 LEPKKENLSTQK
-318 ENFKTQNLKE
+318 ENLKTQKEDLKE

-336 LNKPDENVNLQ
+336 LNKSDENVNLQ
-347 EKTKSPLKETVLN
+347 EKTKSPLKEAVLN
-360 ATLGKDIAKETIKE
+360 ATLGKDVAKETIKE
-374 TPNVKDFMQPDEN
+374 T
-387 VNLQEKTKSP
+387 L
-397 LKETVLN
+397 
-404 ATLGKDI
+404 
-411 AKETIKETPNVKD
+411 
-424 FMQPDEN
+424 
-431 VNLQEKTK
+431 
-439 SPLKETV
+439 
-446 LNATLGKDIAKETIK
+446 
-461 ETPNV
+461 NV

-528 FTKENGENTA
+528 LTKENGENTA
-538 DTEKSGIDDLNNLV
+538 NTEKSGIDDLNNLV
-552 KDLSRVSQNQKIISP
+552 KDLSRVNQNQKIISP

-653 EQGKREQQQEK
+653 DQGKKEQQQEK
-664 KAKSHYYEE
+664 KSKSHYYEE
-673 NFEEENSPK
+673 NFEEESGPK